1 MISLPSLKNFEENM
15 LSHKF
20 VKESE
25 SCSVLSDSLQPH
37 GLYSSWD
44 SQARIL
50 EWVTFPFSRGSS
62 QPRNRTRVCFIAG
75 RFFNSWAIREAC
87 FRWADINRR
96 QRVRTA
102 FGAIQD
108 WSFQA
113 TDCNLILC
121 VYNFKNS
128 KFHLRPSLGFS
139 IRQASLIFHATWKLS
154 IVAWKIRLA
163 CLMENPKLGL
173 KWNLEFLKL

>member
-62 QPRNRTRVCFIAG
+62 QPRDQTQVSLLQGIFPTRGLNPGLPSPGDLPYPGIDRGLLHCRQILYQLSYEGSQSEIATKSSG
-75 RFFNSWAIREAC
+75 
-87 FRWADINRR
+87 
-96 QRVRTA
+96 
-102 FGAIQD
+102 
-108 WSFQA
+108 SF
-113 TDCNLILC
+113 
-121 VYNFKNS
+121 
-128 KFHLRPSLGFS
+128 
-139 IRQASLIFHATWKLS
+139 
-154 IVAWKIRLA
+154 
-163 CLMENPKLGL
+163 
-173 KWNLEFLKL
+173 